1 MVSATHH
8 LARLWQI
15 SSTDGKP
22 APSRQELHPAAP
34 TSGHGSQPTAYE
46 PSPTTNAPANNRR
59 LCPADG
65 SDTTA
70 PRPRCLRSAP
80 ELTAASGGRRAHRGA
95 GACRKGL
102 LQRGQRT
109 KEGKGRATARPR
121 PVTCAA
127 PAGGAG
133 NVPAPETDAV
143 RDAGGGRSH
152 DERSP
157 APPPPPASSRRRRR
171 AAPPS
176 ASRRGGG
183 RADCDVLAAGAA
195 GPRGWHG
202 GAARVSPGGEAAAPR
217 GRREAHPLLR
227 CPSALPQVCALM
239 VSSGGGRSPVLE
251 LRVWVAALRHS
262 AALSRHLFEVQHADG
277 KPWRSLSLSYKAAK
291 SSHLTV

>member
-1 MVSATHH
+1 MPE
-8 LARLWQI
+8 R
-15 SSTDGKP
+15 
-22 APSRQELHPAAP
+22 PAAERTEDQRRERP
-34 TSGHGSQPTAYE
+34 CDGAASACYLRGARRRSGECARAG
-46 PSPTTNAPANNRR
+46 NRR
-59 LCPADG
+59 
-65 SDTTA
+65 
-70 PRPRCLRSAP
+70 SA
-80 ELTAASGGRRAHRGA
+80 RRR
-95 GACRKGL
+95 
-102 LQRGQRT
+102 
-109 KEGKGRATARPR
+109 
-121 PVTCAA
+121 
-127 PAGGAG
+127 
-133 NVPAPETDAV
+133 
-143 RDAGGGRSH
+143 GGRSH

-171 AAPPS
+171 AAPPP